1 MNKFLSL
8 LYAFIIV
15 SISLLMVLSY
25 DGFFPAAA
33 FGAGNSR
40 KDLRSNLSAARA
52 AVENKNAAKSKNK
65 LNGENDAADENK
77 LNGETDKA
85 AKNENDLNGKNDAAG
100 QNETNGETGAEK
112 SAKEDGAEPGVE
124 DENSPKEDD
133 AKETTVGFETD
144 ITSKYIWYGIPL
156 SKGGVALSS
165 LWLEQKGWTY
175 MVYGNFDLTDRVF
188 NQFNLYVSKALTIGA
203 LETEF
208 AVQSYFYPHTEDSPM
223 TNEFILTLTK
233 PYKNFS
239 LYLSQSWDIKTYKGA
254 YIADLGVSIE
264 RAAGA
269 KGLFKSA
276 VYLEYGSKTFN
287 EVNLELPKAAIN
299 SAGAEVSY
307 TYTRKDGI
315 YFRPHAEYSVVIDK
329 DLKDLV
335 EKPDTLSYGFA
346 VGKNF

>member
-1 MNKFLSL
+1 MSKYLSL

-15 SISLLMVLSY
+15 SITPLLVLSY

-33 FGAGNSR
+33 FGAGNSG
-40 KDLRSNLSAARA
+40 KSLRSGLSATRTAI
-52 AVENKNAAKSKNK
+52 ENKKS
-65 LNGENDAADENK
+65 AADENK
-77 LNGETDKA
+77 LN
-85 AKNENDLNGKNDAAG
+85 DAAV
-100 QNETNGETGAEK
+100 
-112 SAKEDGAEPGVE
+112 KEDIAAENEINAETVTGPGGE
-124 DENSPKEDD
+124 KISKEDD
-133 AKETTVGFETD
+133 AKKSSIGFETD
-144 ITSKYIWYGIPL
+144 FTSKYIWYGIPL

-254 YIADLGVSIE
+254 YVADLGVSIE

-299 SAGAEVSY
+299 TANAEVSY

-329 DLKDLV
+329 DLKELV

-346 VGKNF
+346 IGKNF